1 MGGEEKGSIFL
12 GVDEKTWGKE
22 GTGWVD
28 YEPDYEC
35 TGGSSD
41 PAAKQCPHT
50 LKDSDDMNLKHSGR
64 EGRLLHVNLASF
76 RDPLC
81 PRTLKYMFTKA
92 KQPETLRVRVLQQN
106 VPGADEDC
114 LEGYCRMM
122 AELRKETGGGDTS
135 KGGPVG
141 DECPHRDQVFIHDI
155 HAREAAG
162 PTYARG
168 LIGIDMLKAFEEKKI
183 SQQDFCMSTEY
194 VLDSRYL
201 SIFLPRV
208 KLI

>member
-1 MGGEEKGSIFL
+1 MGNDKDNKPKKGTIFL
-12 GVDEKTWGKE
+12 GVDEATWGKE

-28 YEPDYEC
+28 YDPDYEC

-41 PAAKQCPHT
+41 PNDRHCPHP
-50 LKDSDDMNLKHSGR
+50 LKSSDDMGLKHTGR

-92 KQPETLRVRVLQQN
+92 TRPQDIRVRVLQQSIPEED
-106 VPGADEDC
+106 VDC
-114 LEGYCRMM
+114 LEGYCQMM
-122 AELRKETGGGDTS
+122 AELRKVTGGGDTS
-135 KGGPVG
+135 KGGPAG
-141 DECPHRDQVFIHDI
+141 DDCPHRDQVFIHQI
-155 HAREAAG
+155 HASEAAG

-183 SQQDFCMSTEY
+183 SQQDFCMSTE
-194 VLDSRYL
+194 
-201 SIFLPRV
+201 
-208 KLI
+208 

>member
-1 MGGEEKGSIFL
+1 MGEDDTKGTIFL
-12 GVDEKTWGKE
+12 GVDERTWGKE

-28 YEPDYEC
+28 YIPEYEC

-41 PAAKQCPHT
+41 PNDKHCPHT
-50 LKDSDDMNLKHSGR
+50 LKDSDDMGLKHTGR

-92 KQPETLRVRVLQQN
+92 KRPEDIRVRVLQQN
-106 VPGADEDC
+106 IPEEDEDC

-135 KGGPVG
+135 KGGPAG
-141 DECPHRDQVFIHDI
+141 DECPHRDQIFIHQI
-155 HAREAAG
+155 HASEAAG

-168 LIGIDMLKAFEEKKI
+168 LIGKDMLEAFAEKKI
-183 SQQDFCMSTEY
+183 SQQDFCMSTE
-194 VLDSRYL
+194 
-201 SIFLPRV
+201 
-208 KLI
+208 